1 MDIGRGM
8 GRLSGGAPL
17 RCLGSKGIQ
26 RGSGETRQIWDIGR
40 RGKLVA
46 TGDGFIIVYFIFWK
60 SWIKNFVHLFREK
73 EGEETVSNVFFF
85 VYRNNERVLRII
97 RKRREK
103 NRGNSV

>member
-1 MDIGRGM
+1 MLLGIKGDPTGFGRN
-8 GRLSGGAPL
+8 SAD
-17 RCLGSKGIQ
+17 LGYW
-26 RGSGETRQIWDIGR
+26 ETRQAGGNRGR
-40 RGKLVA
+40 FYYRL
-46 TGDGFIIVYFIFWK
+46 FFFFWK